1 MSRSAIIILTQNTI
15 ERKIYLKTSLYFL
28 FKNFNAKYKYPVIIL
43 HDGDYDTNAMNEINS
58 SIRKNF
64 RYLIE
69 YKKIDDADFEI
80 PKDIDENKMNRCIN
94 IAPVPYWRNRNYRL
108 MCNFWINNF
117 IKYCDNY
124 DYIMRIDDD
133 SIIEETINTDIFK
146 LIEDKNL
153 NYMSNIIHV
162 DCGICNYGMKNFF
175 EKILPDKKEKINE
188 LFMSHILDIKNEH
201 FEKFKKLYL
210 ELNNEEYKE
219 TSVNMNMPVMY
230 YNNFSVIRTSVWKS
244 KEVKEIINKVNETG
258 NIFYCRW
265 GDGPLQTIIMTLYDK
280 DKLSKLNFKYSKRL
294 QRESFKDEN
303 GEYHSYMPSNYTETS
318 CVSEINKK
326 IT

>member
-1 MSRSAIIILTQNTI
+1 MRTIIFGCSTISVTSSKSLLLDSTVKLFLLDITLIKNLNT
-15 ERKIYLKTSLYFL
+15 S
-28 FKNFNAKYKYPVIIL
+28 FNPSFTENEKY
-43 HDGDYDTNAMNEINS
+43 S
-58 SIRKNF
+58 
-64 RYLIE
+64 LIE
-69 YKKIDDADFEI
+69 NNFGSDDI
-80 PKDIDENKMNRCIN
+80 PPKD
-94 IAPVPYWRNRNYRL
+94 
-108 MCNFWINNF
+108 
-117 IKYCDNY
+117 
-124 DYIMRIDDD
+124 
-133 SIIEETINTDIFK
+133 NTDIFK
-146 LIEDKNL
+146 LIEEQNL
-153 NYMSNIIHV
+153 NYMSNIIHI

-188 LFMSHILDIKNEH
+188 LFMSHNLNITNEH

-210 ELNNEEYKE
+210 ELNNEEYKG
-219 TSVNMNMPVMY
+219 TSVTMDMPVMY

-294 QRESFKDEN
+294 QRESFKDDN

-318 CVSEINKK
+318 CVSENKK
-326 IT
+326 N

>member
-1 MSRSAIIILTQNTI
+1 MSKSAIIILTQNTI

-28 FKNFNAKYKYPVIIL
+28 FKNFNSKYKYPVIIL
-43 HDGDYDTNAMNEINS
+43 HDGDYDANTTNEINT

-69 YKKIDDADFEI
+69 YKKIDDSDFEI
-80 PKDIDENKMNRCIN
+80 PKGIDEDKMNRCIN
-94 IAPVPYWRNRNYRL
+94 IAPVPYWRNKNYRL

-124 DYIMRIDDD
+124 DYVMRIDDD
-133 SIIEETINTDIFK
+133 SIFEEPINTDIFK
-146 LIEDKNL
+146 LIEEQNL
-153 NYMSNIIHV
+153 NYMSNIIHI

-175 EKILPDKKEKINE
+175 EKILPDKKDKINE
-188 LFMSHILDIKNEH
+188 LFMSHNLNITNEH

-210 ELNNEEYKE
+210 ELNNEEYKG
-219 TSVNMNMPVMY
+219 TSVTMDMPVMY

-294 QRESFKDEN
+294 QRESFKDDN

-318 CVSEINKK
+318 CVSENKK
-326 IT
+326 N

>member
-1 MSRSAIIILTQNTI
+1 
-15 ERKIYLKTSLYFL
+15 
-28 FKNFNAKYKYPVIIL
+28 
-43 HDGDYDTNAMNEINS
+43 
-58 SIRKNF
+58 
-64 RYLIE
+64 
-69 YKKIDDADFEI
+69 
-80 PKDIDENKMNRCIN
+80 
-94 IAPVPYWRNRNYRL
+94 
-108 MCNFWINNF
+108 
-117 IKYCDNY
+117 
-124 DYIMRIDDD
+124 
-133 SIIEETINTDIFK
+133 
-146 LIEDKNL
+146 
-153 NYMSNIIHV
+153 
-162 DCGICNYGMKNFF
+162 MKNFF